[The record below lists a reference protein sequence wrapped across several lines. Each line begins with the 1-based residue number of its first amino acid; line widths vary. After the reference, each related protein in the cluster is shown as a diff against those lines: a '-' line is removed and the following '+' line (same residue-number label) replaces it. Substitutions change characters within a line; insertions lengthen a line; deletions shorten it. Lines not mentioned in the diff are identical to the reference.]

1 MKKFPKTAQPKPA
14 KRKFVKPKR
23 ALSKAAKLKASRT
36 AAAIRIHKRIAE
48 REILIKHLA
57 PRIVAFLAE
66 IKREKEAKERQS
78 IPRLE
83 T

>member
-1 MKKFPKTAQPKPA
+1 MKKSPKTAQPKPA
-14 KRKFVKPKR
+14 KRKFV
-23 ALSKAAKLKASRT
+23 
-36 AAAIRIHKRIAE
+36 AE